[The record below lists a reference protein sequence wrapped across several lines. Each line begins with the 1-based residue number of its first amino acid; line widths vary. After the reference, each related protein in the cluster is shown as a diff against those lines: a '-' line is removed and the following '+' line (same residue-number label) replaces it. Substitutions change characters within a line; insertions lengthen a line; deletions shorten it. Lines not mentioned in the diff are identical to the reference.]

1 MLWIYDEAIVNDL
14 SSCIDPSG
22 GMNNTVKMMGEE
34 GVMGIL
40 AQLQED
46 KIKFPAVF
54 IERNGETPLDSNRY
68 NYSRM
73 HKGVPAMIDPKSNNL
88 YMEKSVPIQ
97 LRYNIHVLTTNTA
110 DMDELIKELIF
121 RYSSMYY
128 VTAEVPYESK
138 RRIRFG
144 LAINPDTNISRKSG
158 TSEYVESGKLYE
170 SILELECQGAVM
182 ISYTPKHLQRMCFSG
197 VKAKV
202 TTEP

>member
-1 MLWIYDEAIVNDL
+1 MLWIYDDAIVNDL

-138 RRIRFG
+138 RKIRFG

-158 TSEYVESGKLYE
+158 MSEYVESGKLYE

-182 ISYTPKHLQRMCFSG
+182 ISYTPKHLQRMCFSD